1 MRILLPLCLA
11 AAGAC
16 SSPTAAPSAAT
27 PAPQPTAPAATVPPA
42 APAMRCPEP
51 KAAAVLPD
59 WQGSPLQVA
68 ILDRD
73 LKRVRALATGP
84 ALEAVDNY
92 HDTPL
97 LTALRPIVREPAAP
111 RLPPAARQAELDAQV
126 QIVSELLGRG
136 ASPNQK
142 GPDGT
147 TPLHKASKTA
157 YTDEHTLRL
166 LALLVEAK
174 ADVNARDDQG
184 ATALMDAA
192 RAKRAP
198 VARFLLDR
206 GADSSLKDCAG
217 QTALDIARA
226 VDAVAVATVLDPAK

>member
-1 MRILLPLCLA
+1 MRTLLALFLA
-11 AAGAC
+11 GAAAC
-16 SSPTAAPSAAT
+16 SSPTAPSAAT

-42 APAMRCPEP
+42 APATRCPEP
-51 KAAAVLPD
+51 KAAAALPD
-59 WQGSPLQVA
+59 WQGSPLQRA

-84 ALEAVDNY
+84 ALEEADNY

-111 RLPPAARQAELDAQV
+111 RPSAASRQAELDV
-126 QIVSELLGRG
+126 QLEILRELLGRG
-136 ASPNQK
+136 ANPNQK
-142 GPDGT
+142 GPDGA
-147 TPLHKASKTA
+147 TPLHKAAKTA
-157 YTDEHTLRL
+157 YADEHTLRL
-166 LALLVEAK
+166 LALLVGAK
-174 ADVNARDDQG
+174 ADVDARDDRG
-184 ATALMDAA
+184 ATALMEAA
-192 RAKRAP
+192 RARRAT

-226 VDAVAVATVLDPAK
+226 VDAPAVATVLAPIK